1 MLAVARLMEK
11 MTLSE
16 LHCVMTSGFATVT
29 GALFGAYTSF
39 GIPAGHLIAASVMS
53 APAAILMSKL
63 LYPETKRSVLRHTNM
78 NTFEAPYVRQVPLF
92 IMITINSNII
102 NITVMLCSVM

>member
-1 MLAVARLMEK
+1 MLTVAKLMDK

-29 GALFGAYTSF
+29 GGLFGAYTSF
-39 GIPAGHLIAASVMS
+39 GIPASHLIAASVMS

-63 LYPETKRSVLRHTNM
+63 LYPETKRSVLRNLNM
-78 NTFEAPYVRQVPLF
+78 KTFEPAYVEQTQHMLIV
-92 IMITINSNII
+92 IT
-102 NITVMLCSVM
+102 TLK